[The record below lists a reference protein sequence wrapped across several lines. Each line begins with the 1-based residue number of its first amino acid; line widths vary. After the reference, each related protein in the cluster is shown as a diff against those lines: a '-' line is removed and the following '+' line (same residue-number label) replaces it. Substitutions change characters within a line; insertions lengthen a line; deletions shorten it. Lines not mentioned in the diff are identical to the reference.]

1 MNSIQRLFD
10 EPVNGVVRLPA
21 GEYEGSFFIRG
32 SCTVNGGGAVLW
44 SGSGP
49 ALVIDSPG
57 VVLNNLKL
65 TLTNDSIPDVRRI
78 SVLCRSEDAKFSDV
92 EVNGS
97 VVGIPDEED
106 YWGMPKILDLGV
118 LPEERRHSFSFE
130 VYAPVGAE
138 ISCGIYGVTLSCD
151 RLTRG
156 YNNVSVTVDKLRS
169 GSLIYGNICLKSEVT
184 GIVRKIIV
192 KGEAGG
198 GDVPAPEKY
207 SLYSVD
213 REAPYEY
220 RKALSELDTV
230 YLATAESDRERV
242 ELTEEE
248 RSPQQTAEYAA
259 ESVKIFG
266 GRRIPILPKQY
277 RIEVKCKSMREKLDI
292 DPYLFMLDASG
303 RVRSNSDM
311 VFFGNKRHGGA
322 RCADNAVIIDFGGIP
337 DGVDRM
343 TLLFSI
349 YGSKTGQDFS
359 MLTGGEVSFLCENG
373 VHMRM
378 ELEKNISCRTIL
390 ACGFERTDGV
400 WELVPSGKGV
410 AMELPNICRSYG
422 VTVE

>member
-21 GEYEGSFFIRG
+21 GEYEGSFFIRR

-57 VVLNNLKL
+57 VVLNDMKL
-65 TLTNDSIPDVRRI
+65 ELTNDGIPDVRRI
-78 SVLCRSEDAKFSDV
+78 SALCRSEDVKFSDV

-97 VVGIPDEED
+97 VVGIAGEED
-106 YWGMPKILDLGV
+106 YWGMPKILDLGL

-138 ISCGIYGVTLSCD
+138 ISCDIYGVSLSCD
-151 RLTRG
+151 RLTMG
-156 YNNVSVTVDKLRS
+156 YNNVSVTVDKVRG
-169 GSLIYGNICLKSEVT
+169 GSLIYGNICLKSEAT

-220 RKALSELDTV
+220 RKALSELDLV
-230 YLATAESDRERV
+230 YLATAGSPQERV

-248 RSPQQTAEYAA
+248 RSPRQTEYAE
-259 ESVKIFG
+259 ESVKIIG
-266 GRRIPILPKQY
+266 GRRIPLLPRQY
-277 RIEVKCKSMREKLDI
+277 RIEVKWKSSRKALEI

-311 VFFGNKRHGGA
+311 VFFGNKKHGGA
-322 RCADNAVIIDFGGIP
+322 RCADSAVIIDFGGIP

-349 YGSKTGQDFS
+349 YGSKSGQDFS
-359 MLTGGEVSFLCENG
+359 MLTGGEVSFLCDNG

-378 ELEKNISCRTIL
+378 ELEKNIGCRTIL

-410 AMELPNICRSYG
+410 AMELADICRSYG

>member
-21 GEYEGSFFIRG
+21 GEYEGSFFIRR

-57 VVLNNLKL
+57 VILNNLKL
-65 TLTNDSIPDVRRI
+65 ELTNDGIPDVRRI
-78 SVLCRSEDAKFSDV
+78 SALCRSEDVKFSDV
-92 EVNGS
+92 EINGS
-97 VVGIPDEED
+97 VVGIPCEED
-106 YWGMPKILDLGV
+106 YWGMPKILDLGL

-156 YNNVSVTVDKLRS
+156 YNTVSVTVDKVRS
-169 GSLIYGNICLKSEVT
+169 GSLIYGNIRLKSEAT

-198 GDVPAPEKY
+198 SDVPASEKY

-220 RKALSELDTV
+220 RKALSELDPV
-230 YLATAESDRERV
+230 YLATAGSQQERV

-248 RSPQQTAEYAA
+248 RSPQQTEYAA
-259 ESVKIFG
+259 ESVKIIG
-266 GRRIPILPKQY
+266 GRRIPLLLRQY
-277 RIEVKCKSMREKLDI
+277 RIEVKWKSVSEKLDI

-303 RVRSNSDM
+303 RVKGNSDM
-311 VFFGNKRHGGA
+311 VFFGNKKHGGA
-322 RCADNAVIIDFGGIP
+322 RCADSAVIIDFGGIP
-337 DGVDRM
+337 SDVNRM

-349 YGSKTGQDFS
+349 YGGKPGQDFS

-378 ELEKNISCRTIL
+378 ELEKNIGCRTIL
-390 ACGFERTDGV
+390 ACAFERLDGV

-410 AMELPNICRSYG
+410 AIELPDICRSYG